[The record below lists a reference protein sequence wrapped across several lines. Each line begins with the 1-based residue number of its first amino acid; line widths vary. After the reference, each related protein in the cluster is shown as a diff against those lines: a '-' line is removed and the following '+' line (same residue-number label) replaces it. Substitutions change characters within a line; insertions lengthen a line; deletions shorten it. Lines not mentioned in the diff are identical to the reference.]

1 MTAQENL
8 NSINKLS
15 QDLRANIE
23 KVVVSNNE
31 ALDLAIVAVL
41 CNGHILIEDVPGIGK
56 TTLAKSLAQSL
67 GCTFKRIQ
75 FTPDLTPTD
84 VLGTNIYNQRSGD
97 FDFRPGPIFTQL
109 LLGDEINRATPRT
122 QSALL
127 EAMQERQITI
137 EGTTTPLPD
146 PFIVLATQNPIEMEG
161 TFPLPEAQLD
171 RFMLKISIG
180 YPSFISE
187 GLILSRFQRE
197 VNPNE
202 LINPVIA
209 VDNLLRVQRLV
220 PEITVAESVRE
231 YLIHIVRATR
241 INPSL
246 DLGASPR
253 ATLFLYRAAQ
263 AFAAIHNRPYVLPD
277 DIKFLALPVLGHR
290 LLISPQSR
298 LRGQTVDS
306 IIQEVLDS
314 VPVPVG

>member
-1 MTAQENL
+1 MTTQENL

-84 VLGTNIYNQRSGD
+84 VLGTNIFNQRSGD

-180 YPSFISE
+180 YPSEINE

-209 VDNLLRVQRLV
+209 VDNLLRVQKLV
-220 PEITVAESVRE
+220 PEVTVTESVRE
-231 YLIHIVRATR
+231 YLIRIVRATR

-263 AFAAIHNRPYVLPD
+263 AFAAVHNRSYVLPD
-277 DIKFLALPVLGHR
+277 DIKYLALPVLGHR

-314 VPVPVG
+314 VPVPVE